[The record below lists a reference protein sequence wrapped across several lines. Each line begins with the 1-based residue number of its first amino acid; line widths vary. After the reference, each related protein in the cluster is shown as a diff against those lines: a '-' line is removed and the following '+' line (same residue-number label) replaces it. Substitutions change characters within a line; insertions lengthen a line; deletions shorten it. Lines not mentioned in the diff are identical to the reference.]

1 MPSATLPAPPEST
14 APSLDSPESSR
25 ASDRR
30 WLGVLAAYWAILFTA
45 THIPAPEAIAGAT
58 LDYDKL
64 IHASAYFLLT
74 TLMLIVWRRPGG
86 LLAGR
91 GRLVVAAIALA
102 YGAFDEATQPFF
114 NRVGDL
120 ADWLADSIG
129 VFLAIGYDRW
139 RPGREESK
147 AQ

>member
-1 MPSATLPAPPEST
+1 MSASPDLKLSSAESFRT
-14 APSLDSPESSR
+14 SN
-25 ASDRR
+25 RR
-30 WLGVLAAYWAILFTA
+30 WLGVLMAYWTILFTA
-45 THIPAPEAIAGAT
+45 THIPAPEAIAGAA

-74 TLMLIVWRRPGG
+74 TLMLRAWRRPGG

-91 GRLVVAAIALA
+91 GRHVVAAIAIA

-120 ADWLADSIG
+120 ADWLADSVG
-129 VFLAIGYDRW
+129 VTLAIGYDRW
-139 RPGREESK
+139 RSRRNESK
-147 AQ
+147 NQ